1 MLANEIEK
9 LNNEIAKMEQQ
20 LCSGSLAVEQ
30 LTQISISLP
39 KKKDE
44 LDEKEMR
51 WLELSE
57 LE

>member
-44 LDEKEMR
+44 LDEKR
-51 WLELSE
+51 NALVRTF
-57 LE
+57 